1 MIKAQRYQDIVK
13 RFERLN
19 VAVLGD
25 LMLDEYLWGRATRI
39 SPEAPVMVVEVDRE
53 THAPGGA
60 ANVVANLMALG
71 ARVRVFGVVG
81 KDLAG
86 DRLVSELKHHGA
98 DTAGIVFDPQRRTT
112 RKTRV
117 LAHNQQALRIDREE
131 TDAIADSTA
140 EGLIGRLS
148 RDLDDCGA
156 LLISDYAKGV
166 LTPVIAAEA
175 IKIAGQKGILRS
187 ANPKPINAQLLAGC
201 NILSFNQLEAGSLTS
216 GPIDSDQSVSHAIHQ
231 LARRLEVETIV
242 ITRGACGLS
251 FGGASGD
258 AHHVPAHP
266 VEVADVAGAG
276 DTVISVMTMALVV
289 GASLEE
295 SAIIANHAAA
305 CVVQKVG
312 VATVTIE
319 ELLNDWDD

>member
-1 MIKAQRYQDIVK
+1 MIKAQRYRDIVK
-13 RFERLN
+13 RFEGLN

-53 THAPGGA
+53 THAPGGG

-81 KDLAG
+81 DDLAG
-86 DRLVSELKHHGA
+86 ERLVSELKHRGA
-98 DTAGIVFDPQRRTT
+98 DTAGIVFDPRRRTT

-117 LAHNQQALRIDREE
+117 IAHNQQALRIDREE
-131 TDAIADSTA
+131 TDAILSQTA
-140 EGLIGRLS
+140 EDLMKRLS
-148 RDLDDCGA
+148 RDLEECGA

-166 LTPVIAAEA
+166 LTPVVAAEA
-175 IKIAGQKGILRS
+175 IKSAGKKGIIRS
-187 ANPKPINAQLLAGC
+187 ANPKPINARLLGGC
-201 NILSFNQLEAGSLTS
+201 NLLSFNQLEASGLTNS
-216 GPIDSDQSVSHAIHQ
+216 PVDSDQSVTRAVNQ
-231 LARRLEVETIV
+231 LSRCLDVETIV
-242 ITRGACGLS
+242 ITRGSNGLS

-258 AHHVPAHP
+258 VHHVPAHP

-276 DTVISVMTMALVV
+276 DTVISVMTLALVA
-289 GASLEE
+289 GANLEE
-295 SAIIANHAAA
+295 AAIIANHAAA

-312 VATVTIE
+312 VATITIE